1 MSHTTEEVPEGFVP
15 IIMVEPFTSRI
26 GPIYSKQTGDEI
38 RLGFRVEKSH
48 LNIEQVVHGGM
59 LATVADQVIGINIAH
74 GTGSEYDVLT
84 MHLSVDYIGP
94 AYLGEWVEASARL
107 TKQGGR
113 IRFGNCELRVGDRLL
128 LTGSAIF
135 AARPT
140 QRRKPQG

>member
-1 MSHTTEEVPEGFVP
+1 MSESLKIPEGYVP
-15 IIMVEPFTSRI
+15 IVMVEAFTTRI
-26 GPIYSKQTGDEI
+26 GPIYSRQTGDNI
-38 RLGFRVEKSH
+38 QLGFRVEESH

-59 LATVADQVIGINIAH
+59 LATIADQAIGINIAH

-94 AYLGEWVEASARL
+94 AYLGDWVEATAKL
-107 TKQGGR
+107 TKEGGR
-113 IRFGNCELRVGDRLL
+113 IRFGNCELRAGGRLL

-140 QRRKPQG
+140 QRKSPSA